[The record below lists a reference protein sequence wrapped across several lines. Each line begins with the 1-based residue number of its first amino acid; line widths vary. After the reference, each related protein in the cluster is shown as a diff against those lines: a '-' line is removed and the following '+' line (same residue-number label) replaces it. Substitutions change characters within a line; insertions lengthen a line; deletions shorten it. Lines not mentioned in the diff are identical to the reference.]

1 MANDDRWVLDEQ
13 GRVKQGQRVPRE
25 HTGLQEDFGIEKRG
39 QRVGREEPRPA
50 PSQQGSTTGTPTKRP
65 TRAGGRE

>member
-1 MANDDRWVLDEQ
+1 MANDDRWVLDDL
-13 GRVKQGQRVPRE
+13 GFVKQGQRVPRE
-25 HTGLQEDFGIEKRG
+25 YTGLHEDSGIEKRG

-65 TRAGGRE
+65 SREGGRE